1 MLTSKEFTC
10 YHGTTLSAIPSIIN
24 NGFNL
29 SQSNEDWLGHG
40 VYFFT
45 DGISDPLKNAIEWSK
60 NKSKSKSKNDD
71 ICIIKVKVKVD
82 DSEVLDLRTTKGL
95 NVYNFHRDS
104 IIDNYYDVLTKRR
117 DITIKKRKDTRVDDC
132 TIMDILQQTL
142 NYKVIIHNVY
152 IKNYHQRKLAL
163 ESSYPNSTVLC
174 VNDLSGINIIDVIN
188 I

>member
-60 NKSKSKSKNDD
+60 NKSKNDD

-95 NVYNFHRDS
+95 NVYGCWYFRS
-104 IIDNYYDVLTKRR
+104 
-117 DITIKKRKDTRVDDC
+117 
-132 TIMDILQQTL
+132 
-142 NYKVIIHNVY
+142 
-152 IKNYHQRKLAL
+152 
-163 ESSYPNSTVLC
+163 
-174 VNDLSGINIIDVIN
+174 
-188 I
+188 

>member
-60 NKSKSKSKNDD
+60 NKSKNDD

-117 DITIKKRKDTRVDDC
+117 DITIKKEK
-132 TIMDILQQTL
+132 IP
-142 NYKVIIHNVY
+142 
-152 IKNYHQRKLAL
+152 
-163 ESSYPNSTVLC
+163 E
-174 VNDLSGINIIDVIN
+174 
-188 I
+188 